1 MGFSPFDWRRQFLK
15 NMLRFLFQFGHLTD
29 DNDCPEC
36 AAVLAELEN
45 IDDEADKFGEITF
58 IPFK

>member
-1 MGFSPFDWRRQFLK
+1 
-15 NMLRFLFQFGHLTD
+15 LFQFGHLTD